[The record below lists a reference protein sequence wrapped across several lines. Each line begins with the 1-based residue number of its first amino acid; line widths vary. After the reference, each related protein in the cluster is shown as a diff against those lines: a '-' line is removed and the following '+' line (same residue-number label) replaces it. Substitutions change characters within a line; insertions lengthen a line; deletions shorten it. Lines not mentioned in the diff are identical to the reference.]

1 MEGTEAPEETPPGE
15 DRRGLRGK
23 ARLLRPATALL
34 VLVSGATTFRLT
46 RGSAREAWSAVPAP
60 VPAEARAAA
69 AAQHQR
75 LANRVLDRPSQIGA
89 TGTVALAPHIVHP
102 VVLAAR
108 RGHGTSLDVA

>member
-23 ARLLRPATALL
+23 ARLLGPATALV

-69 AAQHQR
+69 AAQCQR
-75 LANRVLDRPSQIGA
+75 LANEGLGIPGPMGA
-89 TGTVALAPHIVHP
+89 TGTAAPAPHIMHP
-102 VVLAAR
+102 
-108 RGHGTSLDVA
+108 